1 MFQKCAGKVCGG
13 AQIHVIDREAFRPYQ
28 TGLWIV
34 KVAHD
39 LMGDAFAWRRAPYE
53 YEPAATRPA
62 INLLTGT
69 AELKRIIENG
79 GDLRAWMK
87 TWDDALQGF
96 LALREEFL
104 LYPE

>member
-1 MFQKCAGKVCGG
+1 MFQKCAGQVCGG
-13 AQIHVIDREAFRPYQ
+13 AQIHVTDRETFRPYE

-39 LMGDAFAWRRAPYE
+39 LMGETFLWRRAPYE
-53 YEPAATRPA
+53 YEPATTRPA

-69 AELKRIIENG
+69 TEFKRIVEHG
-79 GDLRAWMK
+79 GDLRAWIG
-87 TWDDALQGF
+87 TWDDALQRF

-104 LYPE
+104 IYE